1 MWRLVALVQ
10 FPERSREHT
19 VLGHRVDESR
29 GRQHTGQGHGGHGDD
44 ATKEASN
51 TTVVPATESAKT
63 VMGFSTA
70 WLSTM
75 NQSGAITATMMYATT
90 A

>member
-1 MWRLVALVQ
+1 MASCSA
-10 FPERSREHT
+10 RSIPRAEQEHT
-19 VLGHRVDESR
+19 VLGHRVDECE
-29 GRQHTGQGHGGHGDD
+29 DD
-44 ATKEASN
+44 NTPAKAMEAMAMIATKEASN

-75 NQSGAITATMMYATT
+75 NQSVPSRRP
-90 A
+90 